1 MSGSRAAGSRG
12 IADSRPAWITP
23 PRPPAVSSL
32 ARIQSS
38 DPWSSATVT
47 LTESRL
53 VIVNGSLALDVAL
66 HDIVNIYEIDDAG
79 SIEIEQRNGSTV
91 ELSLDEAMVSD
102 LLNKLNDG
110 SGPPPPPVPESLLTE
125 SAAPAPAW
133 IEPDHTPTT
142 TRTSAATAAPP
153 VATGPPPYV
162 GPNEVSPPPDGISTT
177 EQSEP
182 ESEEAPA
189 AEGAGA
195 CPYCQT
201 PADGELTECPRCHAA
216 HHRDCWV
223 EAGGC
228 AMVGCVQSVPAAAA
242 AQNLAGQ
249 PGMAAAPVLPASPSS
264 GQPLMPTANTWGGT
278 TPAAVPGIAASMPTT
293 TSPANFTMQPARRGW
308 TKFLLGVLLIGLPIS
323 AVVATTNNWLEQFT
337 GHLYSEPEYQSAKDR
352 AFSDGRSKGF
362 DEGES
367 EGYDKGKS
375 AGYDEGLAAGI
386 EKGCLAV
393 FDAVGSYVLYDRPY
407 SSYLSTTY
415 IGKSSCYG

>member
-1 MSGSRAAGSRG
+1 MSGSSAAGSPG

-23 PRPPAVSSL
+23 PHPPAVSSPVTTSL
-32 ARIQSS
+32 ARLRPS

-53 VIVNGSLALDVAL
+53 VIVNGSLALDVPL
-66 HDIVNIYEIDDAG
+66 HEIVNIYEIDAAG
-79 SIEIEQRNGSTV
+79 SSAIEIEQRNGSTV

-102 LLNKLNDG
+102 LLSKLTEG
-110 SGPPPPPVPESLLTE
+110 SDPPPLPVPEALLTE

-133 IEPDHTPTT
+133 IEPEHTPAT
-142 TRTSAATAAPP
+142 TRTIATEPAPQ
-153 VATGPPPYV
+153 VATRPPPYV
-162 GPNEVSPPPDGISTT
+162 SPNEESPPPDTTSTT
-177 EQSEP
+177 EP
-182 ESEEAPA
+182 TES
-189 AEGAGA
+189 EGAGA

-201 PADGELTECPRCHAA
+201 PADGELTECPRCHAT

-228 AMVGCVQSVPAAAA
+228 AMVGCVQSVPAAAGA
-242 AQNLAGQ
+242 RNLAGQ
-249 PGMAAAPVLPASPSS
+249 TAAVAAPVPPTSPGS
-264 GQPLMPTANTWGGT
+264 GRPLMPAANTWGST
-278 TPAAVPGIAASMPTT
+278 SPAAVPGIAASMPTT
-293 TSPANFTMQPARRGW
+293 ASTANFTVQPARRGW

-323 AVVATTNNWLEQFT
+323 AVIATTNNWLEQFT

-352 AFSDGRSKGF
+352 SFSDGRSKGF

-375 AGYDEGLAAGI
+375 VGYGQGLADGV

-393 FDAVGSYVLYDRPY
+393 FDAVGSSVLYDRPY